1 MYVACTEDLAA
12 LGAKMRGP
20 LCTIGA
26 LAVLI
31 TTGCTGDESN
41 GSPQATATATLSPLQ
56 TAPESARVDLAEPA
70 FSNPTQVTNPLFPI
84 SNLHSALLL
93 GTEDGGDLRVETT
106 LLAEP
111 KTIEVNGQQIQTL
124 ESQYIAFLDGRLK
137 EVALDWYAQADD
149 GSVWYFGE
157 DVFNYEDGELADR
170 DGTWLAGKDGPVAM
184 IMPASPQVGD
194 VYRPENIP
202 DLVFEEV
209 TVEETGRT
217 VYGPRGPVPGA
228 MTVSELHL
236 LEGNIE
242 GKIFAPGYG
251 EFLTGAGDD
260 LEALALAVP
269 ADAHPGP
276 MPADLGTLVDAALVV
291 YGAAQSEDWSTAAA
305 AANRVTAAWEAT
317 RARGVPLRIED
328 PLSGALVRFVS
339 AVDSRQVA
347 ESSQAALD
355 VARLGLDLQL
365 PYRPVSD
372 IDLDRFELWVMQVL
386 VDTDAE
392 DTSAVM
398 GDSTTLGWVW
408 DRVAPSVSQAFSNEV
423 SQGLAALEAAAGDE
437 DVAAAAEAA
446 SALRETVAGAQVA
459 R

>member
-1 MYVACTEDLAA
+1 
-12 LGAKMRGP
+12 MRGP
-20 LCTIGA
+20 LLTIGA
-26 LAVLI
+26 LAVLM
-31 TTGCTGDESN
+31 TAACTGD
-41 GSPQATATATLSPLQ
+41 GSSSSPEATASASPLQ
-56 TAPESARVDLAEPA
+56 TAPESARVDLAEPD

-93 GTEDGGDLRVETT
+93 GTEDGGELRVETT

-111 KTIEVNGQQIQTL
+111 KTIEVNGQQVQTL
-124 ESQYIAFLDGRLK
+124 ESQYVAFLDGRLK
-137 EVALDWYAQADD
+137 EVALDWYGQADD

-157 DVFNYEDGELADR
+157 DVFNYEDGALADR

-217 VYGPRGPVPGA
+217 VSGPRGPVSGA
-228 MTVSELHL
+228 ITVSELHL

-251 EFLTGAGDD
+251 EFLTGAADD

-269 ADAHPGP
+269 TDAQPAP
-276 MPADLGTLVDAALVV
+276 MPAELGTLFDSALVV
-291 YGAAQSEDWSTAAA
+291 YDAAQSEDWSAAA
-305 AANRVTAAWEAT
+305 AAADRVTAAWGIA

-339 AVDSRQVA
+339 AVDSRQAA

-365 PYRPVSD
+365 PYRPVGD
-372 IDLDRFELWVMQVL
+372 VDLDRFELWVMQVL
-386 VDTDAE
+386 IDTDAE

-408 DRVAPSVSQAFSNEV
+408 DRITPNVSPAFGDEV
-423 SQGLAALEAAAGDE
+423 SQGLAALETAAEDE

-446 SALRETVAGAQVA
+446 TTVLETVAAQA
-459 R
+459 GK